1 MSHLRISRKN
11 VQSSVSKSELKRIAT
26 SDLLWYRCHK
36 KGKAFYF
43 KYIQKIATIW
53 RENMLGYLYTD
64 IICSEKR
71 TVFRERSSRKI
82 VSFEDQMILLS
93 LKSFSQRVQF
103 WKLGNILGYSPVFSA
118 WEYSIDYKIIYA

>member
-1 MSHLRISRKN
+1 
-11 VQSSVSKSELKRIAT
+11 
-26 SDLLWYRCHK
+26 
-36 KGKAFYF
+36 
-43 KYIQKIATIW
+43 
-53 RENMLGYLYTD
+53 MLGYLYTD

-118 WEYSIDYKIIYA
+118 GEYSIDYKIIYA